1 MSKEDIRPILERATL
16 HERSYICL
24 PEHAE
29 GYTMSVP
36 DKDSYN
42 KVEINEL
49 VEWIYK
55 VIRTSDDYH
64 SKRLDDVYY
73 PFENNISWLT
83 TRRDEMKQ
91 NLAMLQKQHGVGTRI
106 STLIDDSIQTS
117 INARF
122 TSFKDRLQ
130 SFTYRL
136 DGV

>member
-1 MSKEDIRPILERATL
+1 MGSWLRRTELAIWRADQDRPRRRA
-16 HERSYICL
+16 RSGQ
-24 PEHAE
+24 AE
-29 GYTMSVP
+29 LAKWQAGRDRPSSLYG
-36 DKDSYN
+36 K
-42 KVEINEL
+42 L
-49 VEWIYK
+49 
-55 VIRTSDDYH
+55 
-64 SKRLDDVYY
+64 RLDDVYY

-91 NLAMLQKQHGVGTRI
+91 NLAMLQKQHGVGARI

-136 DGV
+136 DGTNLFYIPLE